1 MTCRLSITH
10 PDRPITLLD
19 PLTIIVLLGLPT
31 TTILL
36 DPHIITV
43 LLLQLGI
50 HPHGV
55 VWIVGISLIAELLD
69 REVFKHF

>member
-1 MTCRLSITH
+1 MMCRLNITRLG
-10 PDRPITLLD
+10 RPITRLD
-19 PLTIIVLLGLPT
+19 PLTIIVLLGPPT
-31 TTILL
+31 TTTRQ
-36 DPHIITV
+36 DPRITTV

-50 HPHGV
+50 HQHGV